1 MSESSLQGSGT
12 GALHRGEGLVL
23 RISIHALGG
32 QGGGVLADWIVEMA
46 ENAGWTA
53 QATSVPGVAQR
64 TGATVYYLEI
74 APPGP
79 APVMALMPSPGDVD
93 VVLAAELMEAGR
105 AIARGL
111 VTPGRTTLIASSH
124 RVFAI
129 AEKSAPGDGRLSAAR
144 VIEAAER
151 SSKRLVLADLA
162 ALADAERSVISATLF
177 GALAGSGALPFDRMA
192 FEGAIRRG
200 GKGVER
206 SLAAFAA
213 ACNVASGIDV
223 PDTAGAPGA
232 HVPPPAQS
240 LARLGDE
247 RLRDHSDA
255 TYARL
260 YRERLDAVAR
270 ADSELGGAAEDF
282 ALTAAAAR
290 HLALW
295 MAYEDVVRVADLKT
309 RAGRFDRIAA
319 EARARDGQV
328 VQVSEYLSPRF
339 DELCD
344 LLPAGLGRRVRGS
357 ARARRWAGALT
368 GGRTVTTTRLPGFLL
383 MWGLA
388 RLRRWRPRTLRY
400 AEEQA
405 RITAWLES
413 AVNAARTDYALGV
426 EVLRLQRLVKGYSDT
441 HARGLA
447 KFAAIM
453 GVLPGLAA
461 RSDGAER
468 LRALAAAALA
478 DEEGAALRAELE
490 RLAAEPAA
498 VRALAEV

>member
-1 MSESSLQGSGT
+1 M
-12 GALHRGEGLVL
+12 RPV

-32 QGGGVLADWIVEMA
+32 QGGGVLADWIVDLA
-46 ENAGWTA
+46 EHAGWTA

-64 TGATVYYLEI
+64 TGATVYYVEI

-79 APVMALMPSPGDVD
+79 VPVMALMPSPGDVD

-111 VTPGRTTLIASSH
+111 VTPDRTTLIASSH

-151 SSKRLVLADLA
+151 SAKRLVLADLG
-162 ALADAERSVISATLF
+162 ALAEAERAVISATLF
-177 GALAGSGALPFDRMA
+177 GALAGSGALPFDRAA
-192 FEGAIRRG
+192 FEGAIQRG

-206 SLAAFAA
+206 SLAAFASA
-213 ACNVASGIDV
+213 LAVAASG
-223 PDTAGAPGA
+223 AAPA
-232 HVPPPAQS
+232 MPARDRPELPRSAQAI
-240 LARLGDE
+240 ARLGEE
-247 RLRDHSDA
+247 RLRDHSGPG
-255 TYARL
+255 YARL
-260 YRERLDAVAR
+260 YRERLDAVAW
-270 ADSELGGAAEDF
+270 ADSELGGAALGS

-309 RAGRFDRIAA
+309 RASRFDRIAA
-319 EARARDGQV
+319 EARARDGHV
-328 VQVSEYLSPRF
+328 VHASEYLSPRF
-339 DELCD
+339 EELCD
-344 LLPAGLGRRVRGS
+344 LLPARLGQRVRGS
-357 ARARRWAGALT
+357 RRARRWAGVLT

-413 AVNAARTDYALGV
+413 AVNAARSNYALGV

-447 KFAAIM
+447 KFGAVM
-453 GVLPGLAA
+453 GVLPILAA
-461 RSDGAER
+461 RADGAER
-468 LRALAAAALA
+468 LRTLAAAALA
-478 DEEGAALRAELE
+478 DEEGAALRDELD
-490 RLAAEPAA
+490 RLGNEPAA
-498 VRALAEV
+498 VRAMEVA